1 MNCSLCFLKV
11 NIKILKVF
19 ERLPKLPFQHSRY
32 AQRIFTFLS
41 FSLINQFFLASQ
53 KFSIIFLSFPL
64 GCIFPWLF
72 LQVLIWNG
80 ARLLI
85 AASGI
90 FWMNSTFN
98 EFNLR
103 FLYQSLFFVPSL
115 FSLYQFCIYML
126 FFTTKEPSFTI
137 LSTFSLLF
145 TEILNQPGIHVP
157 RLPSIGNW
165 GLSVFILERSQV
177 GNFSKLRFW
186 LKINSEE

>member
-90 FWMNSTFN
+90 FWMNSTSDFYISHY
-98 EFNLR
+98 
-103 FLYQSLFFVPSL
+103 FLFLLCFHYINFVSTCYFLLLKNHLLPYSVPFLF
-115 FSLYQFCIYML
+115 Y
-126 FFTTKEPSFTI
+126 
-137 LSTFSLLF
+137 LLKF
-145 TEILNQPGIHVP
+145 
-157 RLPSIGNW
+157 
-165 GLSVFILERSQV
+165 
-177 GNFSKLRFW
+177 
-186 LKINSEE
+186 